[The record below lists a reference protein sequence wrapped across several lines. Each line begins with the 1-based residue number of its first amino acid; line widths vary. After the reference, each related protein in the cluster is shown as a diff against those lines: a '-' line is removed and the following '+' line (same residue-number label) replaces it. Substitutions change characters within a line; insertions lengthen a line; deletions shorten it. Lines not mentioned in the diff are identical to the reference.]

1 MSGFTL
7 LELITAM
14 TVLAI
19 LVSIAIPSFANL
31 TRANQI
37 AAASNELVTA
47 LTLARSESVK
57 RGIRVSVCASDG
69 AAEPACSGE
78 ATWANGWVVFTDDNG
93 GAGAMDPGD
102 EPLQSWRAPAAGV
115 IVEGVLVE
123 GGAPAAA
130 VTFTR
135 MGNAAVGTEFAV
147 TKDGCSEN
155 QLRSITVAPTGRVAI
170 QRAPCS

>member
-57 RGIRVSVCASDG
+57 RGIRVSVCASNG
-69 AAEPACSGE
+69 AAVPACSGA
-78 ATWANGWVVFTDDNG
+78 ATWANGWIVFTDDTG
-93 GAGAMDPGD
+93 GAGALDPPTD
-102 EPLQSWRAPAAGV
+102 ELLQTWPAPAAGV
-115 IVEGVLVE
+115 IVANA
-123 GGAPAAA
+123 APA
-130 VTFTR
+130 VMFTR
-135 MGNAAVGTEFAV
+135 MGNAVADTTFAI
-147 TKDGCSEN
+147 TKQGCSEN
-155 QLRSITVAPTGRVAI
+155 QRRNITVARTGRVAI
-170 QRAPCS
+170 QRAPCP